1 MYPRSLTQPF
11 QDYLGGGGRL
21 HDTPSPFFSCS
32 FPGKLY
38 KTGPRPHK
46 ARSLEDFQ
54 DYNKFIATLLDY
66 IHLFKSLFHEDRG

>member
-11 QDYLGGGGRL
+11 QDYFGGGQVTRHPL
-21 HDTPSPFFSCS
+21 PVFFMQ
-32 FPGKLY
+32 FFGEIIQ
-38 KTGPRPHK
+38 TGPRLHK

-66 IHLFKSLFHEDRG
+66 IHLSKSLFHEDRG